1 MKFGQGTLFA
11 SNFCMSACMC
21 MTSPNV
27 IQIPG
32 MPNISELLNSLIS
45 KNQNQIADHYTKI
58 PTFTCTTDSLSTD
71 RNLLWQISH
80 YVLLL
85 YS

>member
-1 MKFGQGTLFA
+1 
-11 SNFCMSACMC
+11 MC
-21 MTSPNV
+21 MTSSNV
-27 IQIPG
+27 TQISG
-32 MPNISELLNSLIS
+32 IPNISELLNSLIS
-45 KNQNQIADHYTKI
+45 KNQNQIGDHYTEI
-58 PTFTCTTDSLSTD
+58 STFTCTTDSLSTD

>member
-1 MKFGQGTLFA
+1 
-11 SNFCMSACMC
+11 
-21 MTSPNV
+21 MTSPKV
-27 IQIPG
+27 IQILG
-32 MPNISELLNSLIS
+32 IPNISELLNSLIS
-45 KNQNQIADHYTKI
+45 KNQNQIGDHYTEI
-58 PTFTCTTDSLSTD
+58 PTFTCITDSLSTD